1 MDTTI
6 RTNQTL
12 PARIAQGAA
21 LAWYYLR
28 QPQLTA
34 ALVSALILAAGA
46 GWLLPQQPAGLSNAD
61 AWIAALPAPIRLWG
75 QPLFW
80 LGFAKIFQSGWFWLP
95 AALLLLNSLVALA
108 DYLPGARARSGH
120 TSPSIEWQHPLAGR
134 LEQVARLSRSPQVWL
149 AALKNRLAAQ
159 GFAVYQPAEDEGRLI
174 GAARRRWAWWGPV
187 GLYAGLALLVS
198 GFIVSSSFGQAQ
210 TLTLFPNQPQNSRLL
225 PGRFELTPV
234 SQSDVTQETLLF
246 WPDQAG
252 VPARVYSIR
261 LFNPAWFGGMVW
273 LPVGR
278 DPLFT
283 VEVRNAANAR
293 LRLIPVQEDLP
304 PADRLHL
311 PLPAGD
317 APLYF
322 LIPAVNLAVQVRP
335 NPADPLHSYNIQ
347 VRRGANEP
355 VTPENGLAQAGQPF
369 ALDDLTVTI
378 SPSQTLNLVTYADP
392 ALAVYLLAAA
402 LLLGGLA
409 ATLLWPPVQ
418 VWLAPEVKG
427 LGGQL
432 YGVLEKIGP
441 LEQSGQFLAQLLSLD
456 PEESPAPESTGPGD

>member
-1 MDTTI
+1 MDTTT
-6 RTNQTL
+6 RADQTL
-12 PARIAQGAA
+12 STRIAQGAA
-21 LAWYYLR
+21 LAWYFFR
-28 QPQLTA
+28 RPQLTVVLA
-34 ALVSALILAAGA
+34 GALILAAGV

-61 AWIAALPAPIRLWG
+61 VWIAALPAPVRLWG

-80 LGFAKIFQSGWFWLP
+80 LGFAKIFQSGWFWVP

-108 DYLPGARARSGH
+108 DYLPGARARMGQ
-120 TSPSIEWQHPLAGR
+120 TIPSIEWQHPLAGR
-134 LEQVARLSRSPQVWL
+134 IEQVARLPRSPDAWL
-149 AALKNRLAAQ
+149 ATLQHRLAAQ
-159 GFAVYQPAEDEGRLI
+159 GFAVCQPAEDEGRLI
-174 GAARRRWAWWGPV
+174 GAVRRRWAWWGPV
-187 GLYAGLALLVS
+187 ALYAGLALLVGGFLVSS
-198 GFIVSSSFGQAQ
+198 GFGQVQ
-210 TLTLFPNQPQNSRLL
+210 SLSLFPGQSQNSRLL
-225 PGRFELTPV
+225 PGRFELTPIEWG
-234 SQSDVTQETLLF
+234 QTAQETLVF
-246 WPDQAG
+246 WPDQPE
-252 VPARVYSIR
+252 VPARAYSIR

-278 DPLFT
+278 TPLLS

-311 PLPAGD
+311 PLPADG

-322 LIPAVNLAVQVRP
+322 LIPAVNLAVQVQP
-335 NPADPLHSYNIQ
+335 NPADPLHLYNIQ

-378 SPSQTLNLVTYADP
+378 SPSQTVNLVTYADP

-418 VWLAPEVKG
+418 VWLMPEVKG

-441 LEQSGQFLAQLLSLD
+441 LEQSGQFLAQLLTPE
-456 PEESPAPESTGPGD
+456 PEEPSSPDL